1 MIDIG
6 ALKVSTMV
14 KPDAPPH
21 ERAAFVLDRLSSM
34 AGEKLSYSLPAY
46 LASRNASF
54 ADYAIAYR
62 LVRLP
67 LACQSKMSS
76 VAYCALSPQQQK
88 GRNMLDA
95 KEDPREVLDFYFQL
109 ENIACNCRSLATI
122 AATLA
127 NGGSCPTNNAY
138 VSLSIFMDDP
148 LMFHV

>member
-1 MIDIG
+1 
-6 ALKVSTMV
+6 
-14 KPDAPPH
+14 
-21 ERAAFVLDRLSSM
+21 
-34 AGEKLSYSLPAY
+34 
-46 LASRNASF
+46 
-54 ADYAIAYR
+54 
-62 LVRLP
+62 
-67 LACQSKMSS
+67 
-76 VAYCALSPQQQK
+76 
-88 GRNMLDA
+88 MLDA